1 MWDPLLVLFANGVT
15 TNDFWCH
22 SETESLLWMRTHGC
36 ATRRML
42 VSRSLVKYWNFS
54 GEFIFLCVVSSL
66 LALVVTSHIQVSF
79 TFFVVKVKYWNFFV
93 LEDSWLALKRETSF
107 SCCCLQE
114 FVHSLSYLIHVFPNQ
129 VSSSRMKKRMNNLTK
144 WTSTEMHDLLL
155 ANVNSQPLAYRLY
168 WEDLLNVK
176 DSSTSWFY

>member
-1 MWDPLLVLFANGVT
+1 
-15 TNDFWCH
+15 
-22 SETESLLWMRTHGC
+22 MRTHGC

-93 LEDSWLALKRETSF
+93 LEDS
-107 SCCCLQE
+107 
-114 FVHSLSYLIHVFPNQ
+114 
-129 VSSSRMKKRMNNLTK
+129 
-144 WTSTEMHDLLL
+144 
-155 ANVNSQPLAYRLY
+155 
-168 WEDLLNVK
+168 
-176 DSSTSWFY
+176 